1 LASFTLRTTL
11 AAPVLAAV
19 AFGTLALALPT
30 DVAAQPT
37 GHDAAR
43 MVAPPQP
50 GHGPGGPGA
59 GPHGGPPGLP
69 PGAMMPRP
77 GGAQV
82 ATPTLQ
88 VPPGFSGQAVAQ
100 AARSECAVTG
110 LDFAISTR
118 RSVALIDMSVRV
130 RTAKGGYCVVRPD
143 AVQITTSRSVGPTRI
158 LAAEYVDGQVVRPFA
173 VADAPAGDR
182 FSFWSAKLN
191 RGEEKVVSF
200 RYLVEGDISPTG
212 EVDAPARLR
221 LDPRFLGPKFYEGA
235 VATATLKA
243 EPGQKGRLILSSG
256 NPKVLGMPQD
266 FDATGRATTSFKIA
280 RDAVNP
286 LLDWRLDQ
294 PGVAPVAFDDIG
306 GGLGAIEYLRDG
318 LVRELAAGLS
328 DPKDKAKVDAAWDH
342 AFEAAWVAASS
353 PDPLIAGLGARA
365 LAWLA
370 NDLAPNAV
378 EVKGALGP
386 VRTPG
391 FPARLSFETGKAEPS
406 AETSRVLARIV
417 ELLKGNATSDV
428 VITPPAE
435 KAADAAKT
443 KSLAA
448 DRGKAIKKALVDGGI
463 AASRISVKEPATPA
477 TPDANP
483 AAIEARTAEIRLEEP
498 TAKPTEPPPGLD
510 QLADQSTK
518 ALGAFAALSG
528 VQGGAPAVHTS
539 RSLRPLLAKIAEQ
552 GSHRKDINAAM
563 KRLVERIKED
573 KLTAKIGEAWT
584 TAVLAKP
591 TEASV
596 SPNARQIQA
605 TLKGTSYV
613 GGTKAGAT
621 PRSPMAGRIVR
632 EIAGHRG
639 LRRAGLG
646 FVGTIV
652 LVLLLLGA
660 LQLYRVPAPK
670 PQA

>member
-1 LASFTLRTTL
+1 
-11 AAPVLAAV
+11 
-19 AFGTLALALPT
+19 
-30 DVAAQPT
+30 
-37 GHDAAR
+37 
-43 MVAPPQP
+43 M
-50 GHGPGGPGA
+50 GGP
-59 GPHGGPPGLP
+59 
-69 PGAMMPRP
+69 R

-100 AARSECAVTG
+100 AARTECAVSG
-110 LDFAISTR
+110 LDFAIKAR
-118 RSVALIDMSVRV
+118 RSVALIDMTVRV
-130 RTAKGGYCVVRPD
+130 RSAKGGYCVVRPD

-182 FSFWSAKLN
+182 FSFWSTKMN
-191 RGEEKVVSF
+191 PGEEKLVSF
-200 RYLVEGDISPTG
+200 RYLVEGDTSPTG

-235 VATATLKA
+235 VTTASLSV
-243 EPGQKGRLILSSG
+243 EPGQKGRVILSSG

-266 FDATGRATTSFKIA
+266 FDAAGHATTSFTIA

-294 PGVAPVAFDDIG
+294 PGVAPVAFAEIG
-306 GGLGAIEYLRDG
+306 GGLGAVEYLRDG

-342 AFEAAWVAASS
+342 AFEAAWVAANS

-370 NDLAPNAV
+370 NDLSPNAI
-378 EVKGALGP
+378 EVKGVIGP
-386 VRTPG
+386 IRTPG

-417 ELLKGNATSDV
+417 ELLKGNPTSDI
-428 VITPPAE
+428 VITPPSE

-443 KSLAA
+443 KTLAA

-463 AASRISVKEPATPA
+463 AAGRISVKEPATA
-477 TPDANP
+477 AAPDANP
-483 AAIEARTAEIRLEEP
+483 SAIEVRTAEIRLEEP
-498 TAKPTEPPPGLD
+498 AAKAAEPAPGID
-510 QLADQSTK
+510 QLAEQGTK
-518 ALGAFAALSG
+518 ALAAFAALSG
-528 VQGGAPAVHTS
+528 VQGGAPAAHTS

-563 KRLVERIKED
+563 KRLVERIKDD
-573 KLTAKIGEAWT
+573 KLTTKIGEAWT

-591 TEASV
+591 APTQV
-596 SPNARQIQA
+596 SPNARLIQA
-605 TLKGTSYV
+605 TLKGTTYV
-613 GGTKAGAT
+613 GGTKAGAVA
-621 PRSPMAGRIVR
+621 RSPMAGRIIR

-639 LRRAGLG
+639 LRRGGLI
-646 FVGTIV
+646 FVFTVV

-660 LQLYRVPAPK
+660 LQASLRGTPK
-670 PQA
+670 PNA